1 MADPHHVDLDSTRAV
16 SSHSAIFNNKKG
28 TNPRPK
34 KTAKAGGIE
43 THQSMSGPGNTPPPK
58 SSLPARPQSKASI
71 LNNQLAEVW
80 PSEPAQ
86 GPRADDRS
94 SIREYSA
101 EARVYH
107 CRYND
112 LSEAHDRGEHET
124 CRQGCLELLTEP
136 RLPRFTRIQTLQMLS
151 TLVNPET
158 AKGCLHDAAKFL
170 DLMDGSEVPA
180 RVLREDNGL
189 MLRDL
194 AIWGTGSGGGGDDK
208 PSEEWVKHDRE
219 VQRSL
224 EADRGFQQGVEAE
237 DVASVLAQTSLP
249 IREKPD
255 Q

>member
-1 MADPHHVDLDSTRAV
+1 MADPHHVDLDSIRVV
-16 SSHSAIFNNKKG
+16 SSHSPISSNKKG

-43 THQSMSGPGNTPPPK
+43 THQSMFAPESTLPSK
-58 SSLPARPQSKASI
+58 SSPPDRPQIKASTD
-71 LNNQLAEVW
+71 NDQLAEVW

-86 GPRADDRS
+86 DARADDRS

-112 LSEAHDRGEHET
+112 LSEAHDRGENGT

-151 TLVNPET
+151 TLVNPQAAE
-158 AKGCLHDAAKFL
+158 GCLHDAAKVL
-170 DLMDGSEVPA
+170 DLIDGSEVP
-180 RVLREDNGL
+180 VQMLREDNGL

-194 AIWGTGSGGGGDDK
+194 AIWGAGSRAGGDDK
-208 PSEEWVKHDRE
+208 PSEEWVQHDRE

-224 EADRGFQQGVEAE
+224 EADRGFQQGAEAE